1 LKQSNRG
8 REEVLKLPGS
18 VSEALGTVATSV
30 KGIDQKLGNLAD
42 RFGVFGESAKTMDN
56 KLAGINEKLET
67 LPDRI
72 AEAIT
77 SPRKKKQ

>member
-1 LKQSNRG
+1 
-8 REEVLKLPGS
+8 
-18 VSEALGTVATSV
+18 
-30 KGIDQKLGNLAD
+30 
-42 RFGVFGESAKTMDN
+42 MDN

-67 LPDRI
+67 LPNRI